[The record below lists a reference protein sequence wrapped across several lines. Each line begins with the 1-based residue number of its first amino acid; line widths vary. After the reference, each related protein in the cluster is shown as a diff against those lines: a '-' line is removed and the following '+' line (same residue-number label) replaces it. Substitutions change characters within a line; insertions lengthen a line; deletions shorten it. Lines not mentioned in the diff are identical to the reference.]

1 MSVYNPQA
9 VITPVDYELGT
20 LFDVRPD
27 GTGAFILDSYDVAVS
42 AKYVANADWWGGVP
56 YLDGVEVLFSDDNAT
71 QINGLLGDQ
80 ADAVIQF
87 AVSDA
92 DALFNDDNVTVESTQ
107 SAGHRQIWF
116 NVREGT
122 FSGENG
128 KKIREAVALGIDRN
142 ALVEQVLQGR
152 GDVGNDHPIAP
163 VYEFHDA
170 GLAQRERDIEA
181 AMALLEEA
189 GAAGLSITMHAP
201 DLQEIALLAEVVQ
214 SQLKDIGMDITL
226 NVESTATF
234 YDRWCAVYDSP
245 TEPAGCD
252 GGEEFGIVDYGNRG
266 TPDRYLVAAYATG
279 EWNSAHYA
287 NEEFNEAVRSYQ
299 AAVELDARKEAI
311 KPVQQIAHDDIP
323 YVIPYFYDLLTA
335 YKSNH
340 GGGLLRAPPP
350 RRGRRRRLMGRF
362 LLKRLGSM
370 VITLWMLATI
380 VFLLVNV
387 LPGDVG
393 RKVLGPTARAEDVA
407 RLNETLGTDKPLFQQ
422 YLTSMKN
429 LVTLNFGDSY
439 QFGTP
444 VTDLVIPALGRSA
457 KLALLAFVITIPISI
472 AAGIFAA
479 RRQDKLADRIVVNAG
494 LGSSSIPE
502 FVTASVLL
510 AVFAVQL
517 GYGKVYANVPEGT
530 SFFGQLEYLLLP
542 ALAMVISYFGYIA
555 RMSRAGVITALQSD
569 YVRTATMKGL
579 TSGQVM
585 RRHVLRNAMAPTIT
599 VISVQIGYLFGGIIG
614 VEKVFNYAGL
624 GSTMLNAVG
633 KKDIPVLSA
642 SVLIVGI
649 IYMVSTLLADLLIAL
664 LNPRIRLDAD

>member
-1 MSVYNPQA
+1 
-9 VITPVDYELGT
+9 
-20 LFDVRPD
+20 
-27 GTGAFILDSYDVAVS
+27 
-42 AKYVANADWWGGVP
+42 
-56 YLDGVEVLFSDDNAT
+56 
-71 QINGLLGDQ
+71 
-80 ADAVIQF
+80 
-87 AVSDA
+87 
-92 DALFNDDNVTVESTQ
+92 
-107 SAGHRQIWF
+107 
-116 NVREGT
+116 
-122 FSGENG
+122 
-128 KKIREAVALGIDRN
+128 
-142 ALVEQVLQGR
+142 
-152 GDVGNDHPIAP
+152 
-163 VYEFHDA
+163 
-170 GLAQRERDIEA
+170 
-181 AMALLEEA
+181 
-189 GAAGLSITMHAP
+189 
-201 DLQEIALLAEVVQ
+201 
-214 SQLKDIGMDITL
+214 
-226 NVESTATF
+226 
-234 YDRWCAVYDSP
+234 
-245 TEPAGCD
+245 
-252 GGEEFGIVDYGNRG
+252 
-266 TPDRYLVAAYATG
+266 
-279 EWNSAHYA
+279 
-287 NEEFNEAVRSYQ
+287 
-299 AAVELDARKEAI
+299 
-311 KPVQQIAHDDIP
+311 
-323 YVIPYFYDLLTA
+323 
-335 YKSNH
+335 
-340 GGGLLRAPPP
+340 
-350 RRGRRRRLMGRF
+350 MGRF